1 MRVTLTRAQPLR
13 GRLAVP
19 PDKSISHRALIL
31 GALSSGLHVENLSPS
46 EDVKATL
53 RCIEA
58 MGAVVTRAADGIMKV
73 RARRPREERAGLLD
87 AGNSGTTARLMAGFV
102 AARGAATITGDA
114 SLRRR
119 PMARV
124 ADPLRRMGARVET
137 TREGTL
143 PMTVAH
149 GALRGIAYALPVPSA
164 QVKSA
169 VLIAGLCAAGETR
182 VIEPVPTR
190 DHTERMLA
198 ALGEPV
204 ARERAGAGASI
215 GVRGVPAAEARGPRL
230 GAGSVRVPGDFSS
243 AAFFIVAAAC
253 IPGSEVRLE
262 GVGVNPTRTGLL
274 TIMREMGASIRLENE
289 REVDGEPVADL
300 IVSSTPLRGVEVSD
314 PAMIAA
320 AIDEIPV
327 LAVAAAHA
335 EGETVLSGAGE
346 LRHKESDRIAVMA
359 ANLRALGAI
368 VEERDDGFAI
378 AGGAPLRGAPVSA
391 AGDHRI
397 AMAMAVAALMADSET
412 TIDDAGVVGVSY
424 PDFFDD
430 LRALGARGV
439 RHTR

>member
-13 GRLAVP
+13 GRVAVP

-31 GALSSGLHVENLSPS
+31 GALSSGLHIENLSPS
-46 EDVKATL
+46 DDVKATL
-53 RCIEA
+53 RCVEA
-58 MGAVVTRAADGIMKV
+58 LGAEITREEDGSIVV
-73 RARRPREERAGLLD
+73 RAGRPRAERAGVMD
-87 AGNSGTTARLMAGFV
+87 AGNSGTTARLLAGLCAV
-102 AARGAATITGDA
+102 RGGACTITGDA

-137 TREGTL
+137 TEEGTL
-143 PMTVAH
+143 PMTVA
-149 GALRGIAYALPVPSA
+149 GGTLQGIEYALPVPSA

-190 DHTERMLA
+190 DHTERMLE

-204 ARERAGAGASI
+204 ARERAGAGASV
-215 GVRGVPAAEARGPRL
+215 GVRGVPASEAPRL
-230 GAGSVRVPGDFSS
+230 GAGNVRVPGDFSS

-274 TIMREMGASIRLENE
+274 TIMREMGASIAIENA
-289 REVDGEPVADL
+289 REIDGEPVADL
-300 IVSSTPLRGVEVSD
+300 VVSATPLRGVAVSD
-314 PAMIAA
+314 PELIAA

-327 LAVAAAHA
+327 LAVAAVHA
-335 EGETVLSGAGE
+335 EGETVLRGAGE

-359 ANLRALGAI
+359 ANLRALGAA
-368 VEERDDGFAI
+368 VEEREDGLAI
-378 AGGAPLRGAPVSA
+378 AGGARLRGALVTA
-391 AGDHRI
+391 AGDHRV
-397 AMAMAVAALMADSET
+397 AMAMAVAALIANGET
-412 TIDDAGVVGVSY
+412 AIDDAGVVGVSY
-424 PDFFDD
+424 PSFFDD
-430 LRALGARGV
+430 LRALARAA
-439 RHTR
+439 